1 MGSVKK
7 AFKKAFK
14 YTNPFRVAKKSVNY
28 LTGAD
33 KQEKALEAYKQSLE
47 DVTKYDPSKPLEG
60 TGSVDQGAGGAR
72 DDLAQA
78 MQQGSGGNVGSVVS
92 SGSANARAQY
102 FKKKNNKRGTG
113 MVNF

>member
-7 AFKKAFK
+7 AFKKVVK
-14 YTNPFRVAKKSVNY
+14 YANPFRLEKKYVNY

-33 KQEKALEAYKQSLE
+33 KQKKALNAYKQSLE
-47 DVTKYDPSKPLEG
+47 DAKKYDPSKPLEG
-60 TGSVDQGAGGAR
+60 MGSVDQGAGGAR

-113 MVNF
+113 TVNF